1 MTPVFRIVLIVVSLL
16 STYYILKK
24 IRQSKLQIEY
34 AIFWIVFAG
43 VLVII
48 SLFPWLVTLFTR
60 LLGMQLPVNFVFMVF
75 IFILLLKLFMMTIEL
90 STLENKVKDLTQE
103 LALEEKEREDFSRLK
118 ARRII
123 GIPLSY
129 RSPNRHPLGL
139 FSHSERLLLRPEGPY
154 FLMQTILRRMF
165 LLAVSAF
172 WMSITEHTQIH
183 LQSILSK
190 KS

>member
-48 SLFPWLVTLFTR
+48 SVFPWLVTLFTR

-75 IFILLLKLFMMTIEL
+75 IFILLVKLFMMTIEL

-103 LALEEKEREDFSRLK
+103 LALAEKERRDELLIQK
-118 ARRII
+118 EKKE
-123 GIPLSY
+123 
-129 RSPNRHPLGL
+129 
-139 FSHSERLLLRPEGPY
+139 SE
-154 FLMQTILRRMF
+154 
-165 LLAVSAF
+165 S
-172 WMSITEHTQIH
+172 
-183 LQSILSK
+183 
-190 KS
+190 

>member
-103 LALEEKEREDFSRLK
+103 LALEEKERADELK
-118 ARRII
+118 EKENSLGKVCKLDERRKEYGEVSGMLLCTEPASDS
-123 GIPLSY
+123 GI
-129 RSPNRHPLGL
+129 
-139 FSHSERLLLRPEGPY
+139 ELLQPSGYGR
-154 FLMQTILRRMF
+154 F
-165 LLAVSAF
+165 
-172 WMSITEHTQIH
+172 
-183 LQSILSK
+183 
-190 KS
+190 